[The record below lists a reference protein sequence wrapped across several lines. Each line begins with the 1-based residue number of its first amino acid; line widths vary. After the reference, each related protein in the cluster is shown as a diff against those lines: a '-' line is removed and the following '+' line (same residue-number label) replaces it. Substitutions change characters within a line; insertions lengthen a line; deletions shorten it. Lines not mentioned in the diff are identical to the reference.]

1 MSSRTTT
8 LLAALPLMLAAIVLL
23 GLLVVSTG
31 PGDEPLRRL
40 DLSIRQAAE
49 MAPRV
54 VEAALEMEP
63 DAAGRSA
70 MARGMEA
77 LGGRLQ
83 LANTALEVL
92 EPIEPTLLQRLRG
105 SAVAVFDSIDSR
117 GLALPDGDLRAEFSA
132 VNTAAAAFRTRS
144 EQYLAAHR
152 SWSRN
157 YAQIVAESREL
168 VGTLRR
174 EREDAAAD
182 ALFASTETLL
192 ERSRMHLGVSAAE
205 LSALLAATRAAGADL
220 AAEHALRITALAET
234 MAILPAQRREV
245 VTAAEDLAASPLP
258 ELLLGLKELVNADML
273 QRLSTVG
280 DARVV
285 LNVYTAL
292 LLLVLVYFALR
303 LRLSYRALNRSHDE
317 LEYRVEERTRDLARA
332 VDDLKESQVQ
342 LVQAEKMSSLGQL
355 VAGVMHEINTPLMYV
370 QSNVQSNV
378 ENLDHMVKQMQ
389 PAMALAESVRA
400 RQLDKETL
408 RGHLTAL
415 GRELDP
421 EALADSI
428 EELRQLSDDAVDG
441 LAQIAELV
449 QSLKDFSRMDRAE
462 EDRFDV
468 REGLEKTLTITRSL
482 HKYGVE
488 VLRDFEPVP
497 AVYCAP
503 SKINQV
509 FINLV
514 NNAIQAM
521 EGSGTLTLRTRARED
536 AVVVSVQ
543 DTGCGIA
550 PEHLDRIMDPFFTTK
565 PVGQGT
571 GLGLSIVRQIVEEH
585 GGTLDVAS
593 EVGVGTTITLS
604 LPIRRSRSE
613 SSTPSMEAA

>member
-1 MSSRTTT
+1 MSSKVMT
-8 LLAALPLMLAAIVLL
+8 LLAVLSLSLAALVLA
-23 GLLVVSTG
+23 GLLMVSTG
-31 PGDEPLRRL
+31 PGDETLRRL
-40 DLSIRQAAE
+40 DLSVRQAAE
-49 MAPRV
+49 IAPRV
-54 VEAALEMEP
+54 VDAALDMTPGAE
-63 DAAGRSA
+63 GRTTVA
-70 MARGMEA
+70 QGLEA
-77 LGGRLQ
+77 LGGRLHRANAAFEA
-83 LANTALEVL
+83 LAPARPNLR
-92 EPIEPTLLQRLRG
+92 QRLRAM
-105 SAVAVFDSIDSR
+105 AVAAFDSLDDR
-117 GLALPDGDLRAEFSA
+117 RLAFLGEGDLRAEFTA
-132 VNTAAAAFRTRS
+132 VNVAAAAFATRG
-144 EQYLAAHR
+144 EQFLFAHR
-152 SWSRN
+152 DWSRN
-157 YAQIVAESREL
+157 HAQIVAESREL

-182 ALFASTETLL
+182 ALFSTTDTLL
-192 ERSRMHLGVSAAE
+192 ERSRLHLGVSATE
-205 LSALLAATRAAGADL
+205 LAALLAATRDAGAGLPAEHGQRIEDL
-220 AAEHALRITALAET
+220 AEAMAL
-234 MAILPAQRREV
+234 LPAQRRRAE
-245 VTAAEDLAASPLP
+245 AAADELAGSPLP
-258 ELLLGLKELVNADML
+258 ELLVGLREQVSADMV

-292 LLLVLVYFALR
+292 LLFVLVYFGLR
-303 LRLSYRALNRSHDE
+303 LRHSYRALNRSYE
-317 LEYRVEERTRDLARA
+317 QLEDRVVERTRDLARA

-378 ENLDHMVKQMQ
+378 ENLEQMFQQMQ
-389 PAMALAESVRA
+389 PAMALAEAVRS
-400 RQLDKETL
+400 RQLDRDGL

-421 EALADSI
+421 EHFADSI
-428 EELRQLSDDAVDG
+428 DELRQLSDDSIEG
-441 LAQIAELV
+441 LGQIAELV

-488 VLRDFEPVP
+488 VVRDFEPVP

-521 EGSGTLTLRTRARED
+521 DGSGTLTLRTRAIDD
-536 AVVVSVQ
+536 AVVISVE

-571 GLGLSIVRQIVEEH
+571 GLGLSIVRQIVDEH
-585 GGTLDVAS
+585 GGRLDVVS
-593 EVGVGTTITLS
+593 DLGVGTTITLS
-604 LPIRRSRSE
+604 LPIRRAP
-613 SSTPSMEAA
+613 TMEAA